1 MGAAFPSK
9 ILRAPRRNLRPRLE
23 KSNGGL
29 AKSSPRIPISRA
41 PSGGSVFS
49 RPGWMGGPTG
59 ISGHRRI
66 GGRNYPEARLPGPKT
81 HHTSENP
88 LTGNTYD
95 EKDNY
100 FTS

>member
-1 MGAAFPSK
+1 
-9 ILRAPRRNLRPRLE
+9 
-23 KSNGGL
+23 
-29 AKSSPRIPISRA
+29 
-41 PSGGSVFS
+41 
-49 RPGWMGGPTG
+49 MGGPTG